1 MEDSRILPD
10 ASKLQTND
18 LKAASE
24 LAQGVIYKA
33 SLPTSWTCPR
43 YIFTQGIEVWN
54 KTRINW
60 HILVEGDD
68 VSPPMFKNKKPID
81 THDIM

>member
-24 LAQGVIYKA
+24 LAQGVIYKTIYQPVGHA
-33 SLPTSWTCPR
+33 LDTS
-43 YIFTQGIEVWN
+43 
-54 KTRINW
+54 
-60 HILVEGDD
+60 
-68 VSPPMFKNKKPID
+68 
-81 THDIM
+81 